1 MITNPEMTR
10 FMMSLDDAVNLVLF
24 AFKNG
29 ENGDIFIQKSPAT
42 TIGLLA
48 NTLKKISGNRKSK
61 IKIIGTRHGEKLYE
75 SLLTVEE
82 MAKAEE
88 LNSYYR
94 IPSDN
99 RDLNYD
105 KYFKKGEKKISKANE
120 YNSHNT
126 KQLNEKELIKTLLD
140 LTEIDST
147 LKAWGLK

>member
-1 MITNPEMTR
+1 
-10 FMMSLDDAVNLVLF
+10 
-24 AFKNG
+24 
-29 ENGDIFIQKSPAT
+29 
-42 TIGLLA
+42 
-48 NTLKKISGNRKSK
+48 
-61 IKIIGTRHGEKLYE
+61 
-75 SLLTVEE
+75 

-105 KYFKKGEKKISKANE
+105 KYFKKGEKKLSKANE